1 MIAFDLE
8 CSMGHSF
15 EGWFHSIESF
25 EEQKTKKL
33 VSCPFCNDS
42 EVRRVLSPVAMK
54 TSSPKNE
61 VDNVGPIDYPKLAKE
76 VVEYINKNFEDVG
89 SDFTKEALKMHYAV
103 AEKRNI
109 RGSATDDE
117 EKLLKDEGI
126 EFIKV
131 PIIKFDD
138 DKKN

>member
-8 CSMGHSF
+8 CSRGHSF
-15 EGWFHSIESF
+15 EGWFRNIESF

-33 VSCPFCNDS
+33 VSCPVCTDTD
-42 EVRRVLSPVAMK
+42 VRRILSPVAMT
-54 TSSPKNE
+54 TSSPKN
-61 VDNVGPIDYPKLAKE
+61 VAGNVGAIDYQKLAKE

-89 SDFTKEALKMHYAV
+89 SDFAKEALKMHYTV
-103 AEKRNI
+103 TEKRNI
-109 RGSATDDE
+109 RGSATEDE

-126 EFIKV
+126 EFFKV
-131 PIIKFDD
+131 PTPKVDD